1 MFYFIIERGS
11 RAFYNPV
18 DALVIVDDSTT
29 DDSTTIIV
37 SAPSVACNIAVT
49 FAVICTV
56 VLAHFI

>member
-1 MFYFIIERGS
+1 MLNFSIVETGS

-18 DALVIVDDSTT
+18 GAPVVVDTT
-29 DDSTTIIV
+29 DDPT
-37 SAPSVACNIAVT
+37 SAACKIAAA